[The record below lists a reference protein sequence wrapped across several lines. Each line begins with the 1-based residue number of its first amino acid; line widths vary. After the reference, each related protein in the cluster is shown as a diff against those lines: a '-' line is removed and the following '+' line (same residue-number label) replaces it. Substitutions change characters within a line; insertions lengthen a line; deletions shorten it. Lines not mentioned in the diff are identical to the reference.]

1 VIGKSSN
8 SLQNLIL
15 HRKACNHPCLVE
27 GLAED
32 LPPVQPGF
40 QHSAKLIGLIEILQN
55 CEIIVGAEEDRTLF
69 ATETKQPHRALVFC
83 QMQSF
88 MHIVESDVLQLHN
101 IKYLTL
107 TGAMTAKQR
116 LETVD

>member
-1 VIGKSSN
+1 
-8 SLQNLIL
+8 
-15 HRKACNHPCLVE
+15 
-27 GLAED
+27 
-32 LPPVQPGF
+32 
-40 QHSAKLIGLIEILQN
+40 
-55 CEIIVGAEEDRTLF
+55 
-69 ATETKQPHRALVFC
+69 
-83 QMQSF
+83 MQSF